1 MTDMQR
7 HAGQALPAEPDPL
20 APTLAHGPF
29 QELIGY
35 EILRNEQGPY
45 FRLPVRRDHINPHG
59 VVHGG
64 VLMTLLDAAGG
75 RCLIDRPVPGTG
87 EKVLSS
93 VTASLTSEFM
103 LAVRTGT
110 LYASATPDHIGKML
124 AHVCI
129 RIGLDAID
137 GPLVARGVATFRIYT
152 RSLVKPPA

>member
-1 MTDMQR
+1 M
-7 HAGQALPAEPDPL
+7 
-20 APTLAHGPF
+20 
-29 QELIGY
+29 GY
-35 EILRNEQGPY
+35 EILDGEQGPY

-75 RCLIDRPVPGTG
+75 RCLVDRTVPGTG
-87 EKVLSS
+87 DTILSS

-124 AHVCI
+124 AYVNI
-129 RIGLDAID
+129 RVGLDAID
-137 GPLVARGVATFRIYT
+137 GPLVARGIATFRIYT